1 MVIILTLRFL
11 LEKRKA
17 QNDFSLNNK
26 FLKKNQNFR
35 ATLDEVVYC
44 VFHLAKYIFSF
55 FVSWILFFLLKKEV
69 HEKLQ
74 SFRL

>member
-17 QNDFSLNNK
+17 QNDFSLNKK
-26 FLKKNQNFR
+26 FLKKNQSFR

-44 VFHLAKYIFSF
+44 VFHLANYIFSF
-55 FVSWILFFLLKKEV
+55 FVSWILFFPLKKEV